1 MTMLEDD
8 NATPLPVPD
17 GDSRPDQPARPGR
30 IIRFP
35 VRRQTAATGDAGA
48 PSDDPGPSAA

>member
-1 MTMLEDD
+1 MTMLEGD
-8 NATPLPVPD
+8 NATPLPAPS
-17 GDSRPDQPARPGR
+17 GDSGPDLPARPGR

-48 PSDDPGPSAA
+48 PGDDPGPSAA

>member
-1 MTMLEDD
+1 MLEDD

-17 GDSRPDQPARPGR
+17 GDSGPDQPARPGR